1 MYAMDVKPDT
11 PAGNAEAVKGIFTQA
26 SIGNST
32 ENSKARNFENLV
44 VLIFGDL
51 RTGQNLHSL
60 MESQSEEETPWR
72 CLKSVVF
79 VMGLFHLKMACTD
92 AIWKIFINGSRKSRK
107 TDPNSLINHVGEI
120 RPKETGKINRCM
132 K

>member
-1 MYAMDVKPDT
+1 MEDLWSIHKEPDTPHPSGLTRQQRFNSAKFISDLIEYGPEYFRKFRGKLEEPELVDPIPITKTMQLPMYAMDVKPDT

-60 MESQSEEETPWR
+60 MESQ
-72 CLKSVVF
+72 
-79 VMGLFHLKMACTD
+79 
-92 AIWKIFINGSRKSRK
+92 
-107 TDPNSLINHVGEI
+107 
-120 RPKETGKINRCM
+120 
-132 K
+132 